1 METKETYTKA
11 ILREQKKIR
20 KANIIYVN
28 MMNTNNRDTAK
39 SCIPVAYSVT
49 YKAIV
54 ACLMHATTLPIYKKT
69 D

>member
-1 METKETYTKA
+1 
-11 ILREQKKIR
+11 
-20 KANIIYVN
+20 

-54 ACLMHATTLPIYKKT
+54 ACLMHATTLPIYKKP